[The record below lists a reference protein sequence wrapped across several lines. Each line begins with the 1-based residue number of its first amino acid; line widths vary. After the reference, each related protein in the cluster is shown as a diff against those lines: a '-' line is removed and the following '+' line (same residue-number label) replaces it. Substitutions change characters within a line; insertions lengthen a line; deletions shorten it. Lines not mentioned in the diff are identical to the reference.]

1 MQSGIIRSC
10 AQSPPPITFPA
21 RTVAAPKFARLDK
34 NESKNVSL
42 PESEKYADN
51 SVILPLYYPMPS
63 SDTETVIK
71 EVQLLLSGA

>member
-1 MQSGIIRSC
+1 MTSHRES
-10 AQSPPPITFPA
+10 AY
-21 RTVAAPKFARLDK
+21 K

-51 SVILPLYYPMPS
+51 SVILPLYYPMSS
-63 SDTETVIK
+63 SDIDTVIK